1 MLILYTNFI
10 NMKNLLFLSLF
21 WSFSTNLFS
30 QSLTLTNFNQERN
43 GLNRKGMIVLGSW
56 AGANLITNGILLSNS
71 SGSNKY
77 FYQMNIYWNVVNG
90 ALAGLGVLGA
100 KKSQGNLSAFQ
111 TLEEQSSTEKTFLI
125 NTGLDAAYVMTG
137 VYLLEKSKNSIDS
150 QDMLKGYGQ
159 SVILQGG
166 FLLLFDGIMYGVHRS
181 HLKKGKAI
189 FENLT
194 FTGNQVGFVWR
205 F

>member
-1 MLILYTNFI
+1 
-10 NMKNLLFLSLF
+10 MKNLLFLSLF
-21 WSFSTNLFS
+21 LSFSTSIFS
-30 QSLTLTNFNQERN
+30 QNLTLQSFNQEHLD
-43 GLNRKGMIVLGSW
+43 LNRKGLTVLGSW

-71 SGSNKY
+71 SGSDKY
-77 FYQMNIYWNVVNG
+77 FYQMNVYWNVVNG
-90 ALAGLGVLGA
+90 ALAGFGVLGA
-100 KKSQGNLSAFQ
+100 KKIQGNLSAFQ
-111 TLEEQSSTEKTFLI
+111 TLEEQSSTEKTFLV

-137 VYLLEKSKNSIDS
+137 IYLLEKSKNSVDN
-150 QDMLKGYGQ
+150 QNMFKGYGQ

-181 HLKKGKAI
+181 HLKKGRVI

-194 FTGNQVGFVWR
+194 FTGNSLGFVWR

>member
-1 MLILYTNFI
+1 
-10 NMKNLLFLSLF
+10 MKNILFLSLF
-21 WSFSTNLFS
+21 LSFSTTIFS
-30 QSLTLTNFNQERN
+30 QNLTLPNFNQERN
-43 GLNRKGMIVLGSW
+43 ELNRKGMTILGSW
-56 AGANLITNGILLSNS
+56 AGANLITNGILLANS
-71 SGSNKY
+71 SGSDKY
-77 FYQMNIYWNVVNG
+77 FYQMNVYWNVVNG

-100 KKSQGNLSAFQ
+100 KKTQGNLSAFQ
-111 TLEEQSSTEKTFLI
+111 TLEEQSSTEKTFLV

-137 VYLLEKSKNSIDS
+137 VYLLEKSKNSADS

-181 HLKKGKAI
+181 HLKKGKVI
-189 FENLT
+189 FGNLT
-194 FTGNQVGFVWR
+194 FTGNQVSFVWR

>member
-1 MLILYTNFI
+1 MTI
-10 NMKNLLFLSLF
+10 
-21 WSFSTNLFS
+21 
-30 QSLTLTNFNQERN
+30 
-43 GLNRKGMIVLGSW
+43 LGSW

-71 SGSNKY
+71 TGSDKY
-77 FYQMNIYWNVVNG
+77 FYQMNVYWNVVNG
-90 ALAGLGVLGA
+90 ALAGLGILGA
-100 KKSQGNLSAFQ
+100 KKNQGNLSAFQ

-137 VYLLEKSKNSIDS
+137 VYLLEKGKNSVEN

-181 HLKKGKAI
+181 HLKKGKVI

>member
-1 MLILYTNFI
+1 
-10 NMKNLLFLSLF
+10 MKNFLFLFLLLY
-21 WSFSTNLFS
+21 FSTTIFS
-30 QSLTLTNFNQERN
+30 QNLTLPNFNQERLD
-43 GLNRKGMIVLGSW
+43 LNRKGLTVLGSW
-56 AGANLITNGILLSNS
+56 AGANLITNGILLANS
-71 SGSNKY
+71 SGSDKY
-77 FYQMNIYWNVVNG
+77 FYQMNVYWNVVNG
-90 ALAGLGVLGA
+90 ALAGLGVLQA
-100 KKSQGNLSAFQ
+100 KKMQIGLSPFQ
-111 TLEEQSSTEKTFLI
+111 TLEEQSSTEKTFLV
-125 NTGLDAAYVMTG
+125 NTGLDVAYVMTG

-150 QDMLKGYGQ
+150 QQKLKGYGQ

-194 FTGNQVGFVWR
+194 FTGNSLGFVWR

>member
-1 MLILYTNFI
+1 
-10 NMKNLLFLSLF
+10 MKNLLFLLLLL
-21 WSFSTNLFS
+21 SFSTTIFS
-30 QSLTLTNFNQERN
+30 QNLTLSSFHQERN
-43 GLNRKGMIVLGSW
+43 DLNRKGMTVLGSW

-71 SGSNKY
+71 SGSDKY
-77 FYQMNIYWNVVNG
+77 FYQMNVYWNVVNG
-90 ALAGLGVLGA
+90 ALAGLGLLGT
-100 KKSQGNLSAFQ
+100 KKNQGNLSAFQ
-111 TLEEQSSTEKTFLI
+111 NLEEQSSTEKTFLI

-137 VYLLEKSKNSIDS
+137 VYLLEKSKNSVDN
-150 QDMLKGYGQ
+150 QNMLKGYGQ

-181 HLKKGKAI
+181 HLKKGRLI

-194 FTGNQVGFVWR
+194 FTGNQVGFVYR

>member
-1 MLILYTNFI
+1 MLIGYPNFI
-10 NMKNLLFLSLF
+10 NMKNLLFLLLLL
-21 WSFSTNLFS
+21 SFSATIFS
-30 QSLTLTNFNQERN
+30 QNLTLLSFNQERIN
-43 GLNRKGMIVLGSW
+43 LNQKGMVVLGSW

-71 SGSNKY
+71 SGSDKY
-77 FYQMNIYWNVVNG
+77 FYQMNVYWNVVNG
-90 ALAGLGVLGA
+90 ALAGLGLLGT
-100 KKSQGNLSAFQ
+100 KKTQMNISAFH
-111 TLEEQSSTEKTFLI
+111 TLEEQSNTEKTFLI

-137 VYLLEKSKNSIDS
+137 VYLLEKSKNSVDN

-181 HLKKGKAI
+181 HLKKGRVI

-194 FTGNQVGFVWR
+194 FTGNQVGFVYR

>member
-1 MLILYTNFI
+1 
-10 NMKNLLFLSLF
+10 MKNILFISLFLS
-21 WSFSTNLFS
+21 FSTSIFS
-30 QSLTLTNFNQERN
+30 QNLMLPSFNQERN
-43 GLNRKGMIVLGSW
+43 DLNRKGMVVLGSW

-71 SGSNKY
+71 SGSDKY
-77 FYQMNIYWNVVNG
+77 FYQMNVYWNVVNG
-90 ALAGLGVLGA
+90 TLAGLGVLGA
-100 KKSQGNLSAFQ
+100 KKMQRNLSAFQ
-111 TLEEQSSTEKTFLI
+111 SLEEQSSTEKTFLI
-125 NTGLDAAYVMTG
+125 NTGLDVAYVMTG

-181 HLKKGKAI
+181 HLKKGSAI

-194 FTGNQVGFVWR
+194 FTGSQVGFVWR

>member
-1 MLILYTNFI
+1 MV
-10 NMKNLLFLSLF
+10 
-21 WSFSTNLFS
+21 
-30 QSLTLTNFNQERN
+30 
-43 GLNRKGMIVLGSW
+43 VLGSW

-77 FYQMNIYWNVVNG
+77 FYEMNVYWNVVNG

-100 KKSQGNLSAFQ
+100 KKTQENLSAFQ

-137 VYLLEKSKNSIDS
+137 VYLLEKSKNSVDN

-181 HLKKGKAI
+181 HLKKGKVI

>member
-1 MLILYTNFI
+1 
-10 NMKNLLFLSLF
+10 MKNFLFLSLF
-21 WSFSTNLFS
+21 LSFSTDIFS
-30 QSLTLTNFNQERN
+30 QNLTLPNFNQERN
-43 GLNRKGMIVLGSW
+43 DLNRKGMTVLGSW

-71 SGSNKY
+71 SGSDKY
-77 FYQMNIYWNVVNG
+77 FYQMNVYWSVVNG
-90 ALAGLGVLGA
+90 TLAGLGVLGA
-100 KKSQGNLSAFQ
+100 KKKQGNLSAFQ

-137 VYLLEKSKNSIDS
+137 VYLLEKSKNSVDN

-181 HLKKGKAI
+181 HLKKGRAI

-194 FTGNQVGFVWR
+194 FTGNSLGYVWH

>member
-1 MLILYTNFI
+1 
-10 NMKNLLFLSLF
+10 MKNILFISLFLS
-21 WSFSTNLFS
+21 FSTSIFS
-30 QSLTLTNFNQERN
+30 QNLMLPSFNQERN
-43 GLNRKGMIVLGSW
+43 DLNRKGMVVLGSW
-56 AGANLITNGILLSNS
+56 AGANLITKGILLSNS
-71 SGSNKY
+71 SGSDKY
-77 FYQMNIYWNVVNG
+77 FYQMNVYWNVVNG
-90 ALAGLGVLGA
+90 TLAGLGVLGA
-100 KKSQGNLSAFQ
+100 KKMQRNLSAFQ
-111 TLEEQSSTEKTFLI
+111 SLEEQSSTEKTFLI
-125 NTGLDAAYVMTG
+125 NTGLDVAYVMTG

-181 HLKKGKAI
+181 HLKKGSAI

-194 FTGNQVGFVWR
+194 FTGSQVGFVWR

>member
-1 MLILYTNFI
+1 
-10 NMKNLLFLSLF
+10 MKNLLFLSLF
-21 WSFSTNLFS
+21 LSISTSIFS
-30 QSLTLTNFNQERN
+30 QNLTLPNFNQERLD
-43 GLNRKGMIVLGSW
+43 LNRKGLTILGSW

-71 SGSNKY
+71 SGSDKY
-77 FYQMNIYWNVVNG
+77 FYQMNVYWNVVNG

-100 KKSQGNLSAFQ
+100 KKTQGNLTAFQ
-111 TLEEQSSTEKTFLI
+111 TLEEQSSTEKTFLV

-137 VYLLEKSKNSIDS
+137 VFLIEKSKNSSDS
-150 QDMLKGYGQ
+150 QDKLKGYGQ

-181 HLKKGKAI
+181 HLKKRRVI

>member
-1 MLILYTNFI
+1 
-10 NMKNLLFLSLF
+10 MKNLLFLSVFL
-21 WSFSTNLFS
+21 SISTSIFS
-30 QSLTLTNFNQERN
+30 QNLTLPNFNQERN
-43 GLNRKGMIVLGSW
+43 DLNRKGMTILGSW

-77 FYQMNIYWNVVNG
+77 FHQMNVYWNVVNG

-100 KKSQGNLSAFQ
+100 KKKQGNLSAFQ

-137 VYLLEKSKNSIDS
+137 VYLLEKSKNSIDNE
-150 QDMLKGYGQ
+150 DMLKGYGQ

-194 FTGNQVGFVWR
+194 FTVNQVGFVWR

>member
-1 MLILYTNFI
+1 
-10 NMKNLLFLSLF
+10 MKKILFLSLF
-21 WSFSTNLFS
+21 LSISTRIFS
-30 QSLTLTNFNQERN
+30 QNLTFSNFNQERHD
-43 GLNRKGMIVLGSW
+43 LNKKGMVVLGSW
-56 AGANLITNGILLSNS
+56 AGANLITNGILLPNS
-71 SGSNKY
+71 TGSDKY
-77 FYQMNIYWNVVNG
+77 FYQMNVYWSVVNG
-90 ALAGLGVLGA
+90 VLAGLGVLET
-100 KKSQGNLSAFQ
+100 KKMKGSLSAFQ

-137 VYLLEKSKNSIDS
+137 VYLLEKSKNSMDN

>member
-1 MLILYTNFI
+1 
-10 NMKNLLFLSLF
+10 MKNILFISLFLS
-21 WSFSTNLFS
+21 FSTSIFS
-30 QSLTLTNFNQERN
+30 QNLMLPSFNQERN
-43 GLNRKGMIVLGSW
+43 DLNRKGMVVLGSW

-71 SGSNKY
+71 SGSDKY
-77 FYQMNIYWNVVNG
+77 FYQMNVYWNVVNG
-90 ALAGLGVLGA
+90 TLAGLGVLGA
-100 KKSQGNLSAFQ
+100 KKMQRNLSAFQ
-111 TLEEQSSTEKTFLI
+111 SLEEQSSTEKTFLI
-125 NTGLDAAYVMTG
+125 NTGLDVAYVMTG

-181 HLKKGKAI
+181 HLKKGSAI

-194 FTGNQVGFVWR
+194 FTGGQVGFVWR

>member
-1 MLILYTNFI
+1 MRYPNLI
-10 NMKNLLFLSLF
+10 NMKYISLIFIFL
-21 WSFSTNLFS
+21 SFSTRIFS
-30 QSLTLTNFNQERN
+30 QNLTLPNFNQERN
-43 GLNRKGMIVLGSW
+43 DLNRKGMTVLGSW
-56 AGANLITNGILLSNS
+56 AGANLVTNGILLSNS
-71 SGSNKY
+71 SGSDKY
-77 FYQMNIYWNVVNG
+77 FYQMNVYWNVVNG

-100 KKSQGNLSAFQ
+100 KKKQGNLSAFQ

-137 VYLLEKSKNSIDS
+137 VYLLEKSKNSMDN

>member
-1 MLILYTNFI
+1 
-10 NMKNLLFLSLF
+10 MKNISFIALFLS
-21 WSFSTNLFS
+21 FSTSIFS
-30 QSLTLTNFNQERN
+30 QNLMLPIFNQERN
-43 GLNRKGMIVLGSW
+43 DLNRKGVVVLGSW

-71 SGSNKY
+71 SGSDKY
-77 FYQMNIYWNVVNG
+77 FYQMNVYWNVVNG

-100 KKSQGNLSAFQ
+100 KKMQRNLSAFQ
-111 TLEEQSSTEKTFLI
+111 SLEEQSSTEKTFLI
-125 NTGLDAAYVMTG
+125 NTGLDVAYVMTG

-181 HLKKGKAI
+181 HLKKESII

-194 FTGNQVGFVWR
+194 FTGNQLGFVWR